1 MHRTGKILLFLVSA
15 LALLASA
22 LAFAQT
28 QPRRPDRV
36 YLHQLE
42 GIWIKAQYLQAL
54 EQSRMPHQTA
64 KKVPPVVVAIQ
75 RQGRSY
81 PIVMTNFDK
90 ASVQAVLDVEPGKEP
105 GLYRLVIGPD
115 DRPVSSAE
123 VQYLWFR
130 GTRNDQG
137 SFERLQMAELVFSK
151 GKWAE
156 YVFSGKELASRINR
170 AVLAGKYQDEQGKTW
185 EFSEQGEA
193 YWPQTTFAY
202 QISLNDPAA
211 GCEYLEA
218 EDLKAPDGKKRYG
231 YAWRAGKLLLYNART
246 VKKSVRCDPRPM
258 ATLTPR

>member
-1 MHRTGKILLFLVSA
+1 MHRKGKVFLLVIAA
-15 LALLASA
+15 LALLVSA
-22 LAFAQT
+22 AAFAQT
-28 QPRRPDRV
+28 QPRQPDRV

-42 GIWIKAQYLQAL
+42 GIWVKAQYLQAL
-54 EQSRMPHQTA
+54 EKSRMPHQTA

-115 DRPVSSAE
+115 DRPISSAE

-137 SFERLQMAELVFSK
+137 NFERLQMAELVFSK
-151 GKWAE
+151 GRWAE
-156 YVFSGKELASRINR
+156 YVFAGKELASRVNEVI
-170 AVLAGKYQDEQGKTW
+170 LAGKYQDDKGGNW
-185 EFSEQGEA
+185 EFSDQGEA
-193 YWPQTTFAY
+193 YWPQATFAY
-202 QISLNDPAA
+202 EISLNDPSAR
-211 GCEYLEA
+211 CEYIEA

-231 YAWRAGKLLLYNART
+231 YAWRAGKLLLYNARL
-246 VKKSVRCDPRPM
+246 VNKSVRCDPQPF
-258 ATLTPR
+258 AALTPR